1 MLAIDVINLL
11 AAEGAYSASV
21 TEQLERSEVWQA
33 YSRQKHDLFL
43 PAAGNAQV
51 RGATSPYLLLQR
63 RRRPFA
69 AQLVAEEGSCD
80 AHGSSVIRIGMARSA
95 VHFASCI

>member
-51 RGATSPYLLLQR
+51 GCHCALP
-63 RRRPFA
+63 PAVEEA
-69 AQLVAEEGSCD
+69 ASIGCS
-80 AHGSSVIRIGMARSA
+80 AHG
-95 VHFASCI
+95 